1 MTDVFRFEDSW
12 LILGVLTSYS
22 MDALPDCHM
31 NTQRAIVDTSRVPF
45 STVLWTAFVRPAS
58 VVLRIQQFSFRSRSP
73 TWPPFS
79 ATNTLHYRSVPG
91 PLLYNC
97 RRKTLS
103 GPPSCISLLITFNFS
118 DPTWLLAALPPLH
131 MANGTPFTSTDQLV
145 FFFYLLL
152 SFSWTLLFDSTID
165 GSSPPA
171 TVRDLSFAPPAA
183 TMIIDFQSQDMTG
196 NSNTSMS

>member
-1 MTDVFRFEDSW
+1 MLTTNSVRITFSHSELIQNKIQTPAITTTSKKQPLERGGAAILERQKTLIGIEDSW

-118 DPTWLLAALPPLH
+118 DPTSGLYHSPTSKLAACCP
-131 MANGTPFTSTDQLV
+131 TTS
-145 FFFYLLL
+145 
-152 SFSWTLLFDSTID
+152 SH
-165 GSSPPA
+165 G
-171 TVRDLSFAPPAA
+171 
-183 TMIIDFQSQDMTG
+183 
-196 NSNTSMS
+196 